1 MDMEYYNSR
10 ICVSKEELLRS
21 DDGEAIMTL
30 EMYKYYVKKNQVK
43 VVRRGGGKNIY
54 ALVDYESLPP
64 KYKDRYVAK
73 YGDPKELLKS
83 KPEPIIVEFDS
94 KAQDYYSIGY
104 YKETGIRLSEDKIRE
119 YTMNASAM
127 NWIIRYINERIAYGR
142 KLGGR
147 AKNIYEDA
155 VEKLKLIDEHTLPS
169 SVSRLKAIVSEYK
182 KRGYSSLVSGKIG
195 NANTIKLAEDA
206 QEWVIAMKRSKTP
219 VYSEQRIFEKY
230 NAIAES
236 RGWKQ
241 LKSLSTITNF
251 LKRPE
256 VQIRWYDAVHGEL
269 AAKQKYNRQHR
280 TKMPSMRDSLWYG
293 DGTKL
298 NLYYKAVEN
307 GKTVVRTTNV
317 YEVMDAYSEVFLG
330 YFIDDSEDF
339 KTQYNAF
346 RMAVET
352 AGRRPHEIVVDNQ
365 GGHKKLVSAEFF
377 EMICRIQRYT
387 APYNGQSKTIESA
400 FGRFQKQVLSQLP
413 GFTGMNIT
421 ARSAKSR
428 VNMEFV
434 ADNKDN
440 LPTLEE
446 LKTMYANAR
455 NEWNWMAHPKTKQ
468 PRMEMYL
475 HSDNPE
481 TPAISKI
488 EMVNMFWLQTDKPST
503 YTNSG
508 IEIQVNNQKYAFEV
522 YDGDQPDLNFLDRN
536 NGRKFFVKFDPSDM
550 TTVRLYS
557 QNGQG
562 ELIYMADAKPY
573 YEVHRATQEQTQ
585 GERSFIDKM
594 DIWNKKRRVQRNIE
608 GAEIEIKHGTAPEQ
622 HGYRRPKMRGLNI
635 NKVDQWME
643 ELNRSSVK
651 PKVYSQN
658 EALEIGQIMKDL
670 SNHTFDEMAALD
682 KL

>member
-1 MDMEYYNSR
+1 MEYYNSR
-10 ICVSKEELLRS
+10 ICVSKEELLRN
-21 DDGEAIMTL
+21 DDDEAVMT
-30 EMYKYYVKKNQVK
+30 EGCYKYYLNKKVIK
-43 VVRRGGGKNIY
+43 IVRKGRNG
-54 ALVDYESLPP
+54 ACTLLDYESLPP

-73 YGDPKELLKS
+73 YGDPKELLKA
-83 KPEPIIVEFDS
+83 KPEPIIIEFDPV
-94 KAQDYYSIGY
+94 AQDYYSIGY
-104 YKETGIRLSEDKIRE
+104 YKETRIRLSEDKIRE

-182 KRGYSSLVSGKIG
+182 KRGYASLVSGKIG

-256 VQIRWYDAVHGEL
+256 VHIRWYDAVHGEL

-352 AGRRPHEIVVDNQ
+352 AGRRPFEIVVDNQ

-455 NEWNWMAHPKTKQ
+455 NEWNWMTHPKTKQ

-475 HSDNPE
+475 QSDNPE
-481 TPAISKI
+481 APVISKI
-488 EMVNMFWLQTDKPST
+488 EMVNMFWLQTDKPSP

-522 YDGDQPDLNFLDRN
+522 YDGDQPDLNFLDSN

-557 QNGQG
+557 QNAQG

-573 YEVHRATQEQTQ
+573 YEIHRATQEQTQ

-608 GAEIEIKHGTAPEQ
+608 GAEVEIKHGTAPEQ

-635 NKVDQWME
+635 DKVDQWME

-658 EALEIGQIMKDL
+658 ETLEIGQIMKDL